1 MISSQSSAH
10 YVSVLCLVLSDPQS
24 RAVYDIFG
32 KKGLEVEGWEV
43 RLENHRNERSEI
55 PNCRNGCMG
64 CKWLS
69 ALGFFFFKF
78 IYFLF
83 RWWRGRRRLRRSGRN
98 TSACRGREMR
108 GGYNRGPTPRS
119 SSSSLFLLKFSVT
132 FLEKARLARFQLWIF
147 LL

>member
-1 MISSQSSAH
+1 MVGVGGFPPLSSQSSAH

-69 ALGFFFFKF
+69 VLGFFIYLF
-78 IYFLF
+78 IFSLGGGEEEDACGDQ
-83 RWWRGRRRLRRSGRN
+83 GRIRAPAEGER
-98 TSACRGREMR
+98 
-108 GGYNRGPTPRS
+108 
-119 SSSSLFLLKFSVT
+119 
-132 FLEKARLARFQLWIF
+132 
-147 LL
+147 